1 MFQNNLINFY
11 YSYHL
16 KYKNNYLIFYFIF
29 HCEKYEIF
37 SLKIINN
44 IFSIIISNLFLTIGQ
59 KNQNPDQSKT

>member
-16 KYKNNYLIFYFIF
+16 KYKNNYLIYYFIF